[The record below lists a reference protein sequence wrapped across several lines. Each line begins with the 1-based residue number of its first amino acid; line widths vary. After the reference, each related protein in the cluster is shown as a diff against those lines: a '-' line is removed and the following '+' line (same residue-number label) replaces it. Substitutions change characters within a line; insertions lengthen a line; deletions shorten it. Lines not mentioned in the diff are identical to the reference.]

1 MSPGLRLLGAIAIIL
16 FLIVA
21 GLLGGLQD
29 LRMNIREDPALAA
42 EVHAVSFPIEGIAGA
57 EPYKVMDLR
66 ERFQFAS
73 VYLTN
78 SDPPSD
84 GVIMIVSRMPV
95 DNVDP
100 EGDLERG
107 IKKEWEQGDF
117 RRNGEPRQQLLRFQ
131 GDVVYAKVQ
140 EFVNDSGLAR
150 TQVHLPLEWGGE
162 RVFVQVNGPKAVVT
176 AGALQAALESVV
188 GPAQPLFVEPTEEEG
203 EAQGAESEPAEGEQS
218 AAEAEQQS

>member
-16 FLIVA
+16 FLVVA

-42 EVHAVSFPIEGIAGA
+42 EVHAVSFPISGLAGA

-78 SDPPSD
+78 SEPPSD

-95 DNVDP
+95 ENVDE

-107 IKKEWEQGDF
+107 MKKEWDEGGFERRGESSLELLNF
-117 RRNGEPRQQLLRFQ
+117 RSQT
-131 GDVVYAKVQ
+131 VYAKVQ
-140 EFVNDSGLAR
+140 EFVNDTGAVRL
-150 TQVHLPLEWGGE
+150 QLHLPLDWGGD
-162 RVFVQVNGPKAVVT
+162 RVFVQVNGPQQDVSID
-176 AGALQAALESVV
+176 ALQAALESIDET
-188 GPAQPLFVEPTEEEG
+188 PQPLFVEPTEADELQQAG
-203 EAQGAESEPAEGEQS
+203 GEQ
-218 AAEAEQQS
+218 EA